1 MNQYQWERG
10 RHMSL
15 SEEQLDQ
22 IIAQERAREQAPL
35 NDWRTIAARA
45 REEGLIRESQ
55 SRSWIAGQPWIQ
67 AAAAIL
73 LLVGGVAIGRTTIA
87 IPSSA
92 QSGAGSEQV
101 AGSGTRDAEREGTG
115 GPASTIV
122 AAPASAAGAS
132 FASVDD
138 ASLTLERALRD
149 YQNASAY
156 LAANSPSRSTVD
168 SSGIYRTRLAALEK
182 VGPAMESALRTA
194 PHDPVINQYYL
205 ATMGARVATQ
215 QMVARPVAL
224 RGF

>member
-1 MNQYQWERG
+1 
-10 RHMSL
+10 MSL

-22 IIAQERAREQAPL
+22 VIAAERSREQAPL

-55 SRSWIAGQPWIQ
+55 ASRTWVSSQPWLQ
-67 AAAAIL
+67 SAAAVL
-73 LLVGGVAIGRTTIA
+73 LLVGGIAIGRTTIGL
-87 IPSSA
+87 PSA
-92 QSGAGSEQV
+92 
-101 AGSGTRDAEREGTG
+101 AEGVSTG
-115 GPASTIV
+115 PTVPATTASTSSSRGLNRSNV
-122 AAPASAAGAS
+122 S

-138 ASLTLERALRD
+138 ASAALKRSVDEYQRA
-149 YQNASAY
+149 SEF
-156 LAANSPSRSTVD
+156 LAANSGSVGTRD
-168 SSGIYRTRLAALEK
+168 SLAMYSARVAALDEIENAT
-182 VGPAMESALRTA
+182 VNALQTA

>member
-1 MNQYQWERG
+1 
-10 RHMSL
+10 MSL

-67 AAAAIL
+67 AAAAML
-73 LLVGGVAIGRTTIA
+73 LLVGGIAIGRTTLA
-87 IPSSA
+87 IPSS
-92 QSGAGSEQV
+92 V
-101 AGSGTRDAEREGTG
+101 
-115 GPASTIV
+115 ASTIV
-122 AAPASAAGAS
+122 AAPATSTGAS

-138 ASLTLERALRD
+138 ASTTLERALGE
-149 YQNASAY
+149 YQSASAY

-168 SSGIYRTRLAALEK
+168 SSGIYRTRLAALDK